1 MRKCAAHCRLQL
13 PLVRCTPWIARPQPY
28 KILRPS
34 RTPSSCGHEARYHR
48 SFPRRPLHQGASCE
62 PCYNSQALAKREP
75 PHPQRH
81 LLGPPRLEINASN
94 CHNRVSSPQCASAG
108 SSPQT
113 PKSYKGLRNRATAI
127 PVYAHHTT
135 PIAVAPT

>member
-62 PCYNSQALAKREP
+62 HGYSNRALAKHEP
-75 PHPQRH
+75 PHLQRP
-81 LLGPPRLEINASN
+81 LPSPLRLGIIASN
-94 CHNRVSSPQCASAG
+94 CHNRASSPQCVSAG